1 LSTDTTFAALADPTR
16 RAILDLLREH
26 ASLTAG
32 QIAARF
38 PSLSRPAVSKH
49 LGVLRRASLV
59 RSRER
64 GRENHYTLD
73 ALPLR
78 EVQLAW
84 LEQFAP
90 HWEQSLE
97 RLKRL
102 AESDRASDDDPDD
115 RWDDR

>member
-16 RAILDLLREH
+16 RAILDLLRDH

-32 QIAARF
+32 EIAGRF
-38 PSLSRPAVSKH
+38 PALSRPAVSKH

-59 RSRER
+59 HARER

-84 LEQFAP
+84 LERFAP

-97 RLKRL
+97 QLKRQ
-102 AESDRASDDDPDD
+102 AEAN
-115 RWDDR
+115 